1 MLSFLTF
8 TQKQTIMQ
16 KFLIIVF
23 CLAFHCTISQ
33 SSRDALAPKS
43 KPEEAL
49 TKQLYGATIC
59 TTSLEESLLFYRDGM
74 GLTVRGPI
82 AIDSQTKALERK
94 MYDIPKD
101 IDWQLYILERDNVP
115 SAIKIRLMVL
125 NKPTP
130 TIHKSWNSLEYGPF
144 SLGFPNLKQAQVDS
158 LIRKKGFGAQ
168 APMNVY
174 PVSAADGSKYTV
186 YETIFNGPDFV
197 KGVGIT
203 RGDGMPQL
211 SPVDEKTSMGGP
223 GYSAMILKNS
233 QQFIDFLTNTLGLE
247 LRADRVWTTSGA
259 LGVPVGTQYRFALV
273 YAKGATNG
281 HQLLLEFLNAEGID
295 TGVPMKIPN
304 RGLGCWTFPCK
315 NLNTVFMNAQKQGIK
330 VIFPPTAINSP
341 FYGKHKTMT
350 LLAPNGFLVELF
362 EE

>member
-1 MLSFLTF
+1 MRKNLLPLLFVLSFF
-8 TQKQTIMQ
+8 K
-16 KFLIIVF
+16 
-23 CLAFHCTISQ
+23 ISAQ

-43 KPEEAL
+43 KPEDAL
-49 TKQLYGATIC
+49 TKQLYGTTIC
-59 TTSLEESLLFYRDGM
+59 TTSLEENLLFYRDGM
-74 GLTVRGPI
+74 GLTVNGPI
-82 AIDSQTKALERK
+82 KLDPKSKDEERK
-94 MYDIPKD
+94 LYDIPKD
-101 IDWQLYILERDNVP
+101 IDWELYILERPTVP

-130 TIHKSWNSLEYGPF
+130 TIHNSWNSLEFGPF
-144 SLGFPNLKQAQVDS
+144 SMGFPNTKQASVDS

-168 APMNVY
+168 AAMNIY
-174 PVSAADGSKYTV
+174 PVAAADNSKYTV

-233 QQFIDFLTNTLGLE
+233 QEFIDFMVNTLGME

-259 LGVPVGTQYRFALV
+259 LGVPPGTKYRFALV
-273 YAKGATNG
+273 YAKGAANG
-281 HQLLLEFLNAEGID
+281 HQLLLEFLNVDGID
-295 TGVPMKIPN
+295 VGVPMKIPN

-315 NLNTVFMNAQKQGIK
+315 NLQLVFENAKAQKIK
-330 VIFPPTAINSP
+330 ILHEPMMHNSP
-341 FYGKHKTMT
+341 LYGSRKVMT

-362 EE
+362 QE